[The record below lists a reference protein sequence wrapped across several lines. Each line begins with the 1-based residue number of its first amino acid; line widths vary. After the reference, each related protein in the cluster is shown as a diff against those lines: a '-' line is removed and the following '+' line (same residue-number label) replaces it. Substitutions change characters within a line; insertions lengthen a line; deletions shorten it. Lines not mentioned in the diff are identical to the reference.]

1 MKDLKL
7 IVQEKIFGIK
17 KFFKKMGNKNKSSH
31 ILNTSSNLL
40 GICFIVLT
48 SLKLLRLDGKTLI
61 DEFTAAAI
69 FMFMLS
75 SLLSFLSLRS
85 ENEKNQRLEKM
96 ADIIF
101 LIGLF
106 SLFIITMFVTFDI
119 LK

>member
-1 MKDLKL
+1 M
-7 IVQEKIFGIK
+7 EER
-17 KFFKKMGNKNKSSH
+17 NNKSLH

-48 SLKLLRLDGKTLI
+48 SLKVLNLTGKTLI
-61 DEFTAAAI
+61 DEFTATAI

-75 SLLSFLSLRS
+75 SLLSFLSLKS
-85 ENEKNQRLEKM
+85 NTEKSYRFERI

-101 LIGLF
+101 LLGLF
-106 SLFIITMFVTFDI
+106 SLFIITMFITFNI